1 MATTKSRRTTKTTA
15 KRTTARR
22 STTPAST
29 NLMARTGR
37 TVRDRPYASATIAT
51 GAVALAAGL
60 AGLFFM
66 KKSGKSFGDVADD
79 LSAKGKSVATDA
91 KAKFDELSAKS
102 KTAATEAKA
111 KFGEVRAKVKTE
123 INDTI
128 AKAEDTLQRR
138 RDGIDPDK
146 PQNEIM
152 EEALTLKATGRKSK
166 KPVDPVIEQQ
176 SKVGA
181 IAY

>member
-1 MATTKSRRTTKTTA
+1 MATTKPRRTRKTTTT
-15 KRTTARR
+15 KRS

-29 NLMARTGR
+29 NLIARTGR

-51 GAVALAAGL
+51 GAAAIVAGL

-66 KKSGKSFGDVADD
+66 KKSGKTFSDVADD
-79 LSAKGKSVATDA
+79 LSAKGKALSTDA
-91 KAKFDELSAKS
+91 KVKFDEVSSKVKDGFSDVRS
-102 KTAATEAKA
+102 KTEEA
-111 KFGEVRAKVKTE
+111 
-123 INDTI
+123 
-128 AKAEDTLQRR
+128 LQRR
-138 RDGIDPDK
+138 RDGVDPDK

-152 EEALTLKATGRKSK
+152 EEALTLKATGKKAK

-176 SKVGA
+176 TKVGA

>member
-1 MATTKSRRTTKTTA
+1 MATTKSRRTTKSTA

-22 STTPAST
+22 STSPSST
-29 NLMARTGR
+29 NLLARTGR

-60 AGLFFM
+60 AGLLFM

-91 KAKFDELSAKS
+91 KAKFNDVS
-102 KTAATEAKA
+102 
-111 KFGEVRAKVKTE
+111 AKVKDGF
-123 INDTI
+123 NDAR
-128 AKAEDTLQRR
+128 AKAEESLQRR
-138 RDGIDPDK
+138 RDGVDPDK

-152 EEALTLKATGRKSK
+152 EEALTLKATGKKAK